1 MNGCAGQREG
11 NKPDGHRELMKNF
24 LYIIILEKQQ
34 VITFEN
40 VMAGADKFC
49 TLYLSIHCASTQFYI
64 LGNAIM
70 FCVTLWFIK
79 TIKYIKDRS
88 EKLYRSIFFKIS
100 WHTIIHGEDESIC
113 I

>member
-40 VMAGADKFC
+40 VMAGPDKFC
-49 TLYLSIHCASTQFYI
+49 PLHFSIHCASTQFCI
-64 LGNAIM
+64 LGNAILFRM
-70 FCVTLWFIK
+70 TL
-79 TIKYIKDRS
+79 
-88 EKLYRSIFFKIS
+88 
-100 WHTIIHGEDESIC
+100 
-113 I
+113 